1 MKYTRLLLIVL
12 LLTMTVSVQVL
23 AQNPPVGTGTVL
35 APAPANTLTTGGSN
49 ANDNLFGGGGTNVN
63 SNTLTDGGA
72 NASKNKKYLITNPL
86 GNTKSLSQV
95 IVNVVSVVQILLIMA
110 AVLYILYAGFMF
122 VTARGETARII
133 KARNALLWGLVGV
146 ALVLGAQV
154 ITTTI
159 KNSVQGVFYNTTN
172 K

>member
-12 LLTMTVSVQVL
+12 LLATTVSVQ
-23 AQNPPVGTGTVL
+23 AQNGVL
-35 APAPANTLTTGGSN
+35 FPSPAANTLTTGG
-49 ANDNLFGGGGTNVN
+49 GTNVN
-63 SNTLTDGGA
+63 SGTVGGGGTDVNSNNLGGDGGT
-72 NASKNKKYLITNPL
+72 NVSKNKKYLITNPL
-86 GNTKSLSQV
+86 GSTKSLSQV

-122 VTARGETARII
+122 VTARGETAKII

-172 K
+172 N